1 MAVCSVAWGQSKMSQ
16 EPEYL
21 IWVGSAAML
30 AVPGYFIL
38 QTWFASRWS
47 GSWRIAAL
55 VPLIAMVPAVLF
67 SMFALSQGSNLWPI
81 TVFLLAPL
89 GFIYLVVVWASR
101 AIADWA
107 AP

>member
-1 MAVCSVAWGQSKMSQ
+1 
-16 EPEYL
+16 
-21 IWVGSAAML
+21 
-30 AVPGYFIL
+30 
-38 QTWFASRWS
+38 
-47 GSWRIAAL
+47 